1 MFNGPYNQC
10 TTGIQ
15 PHTKKIISQPLV
27 METKNKRPMT
37 DKQKAARLAN
47 LERGR
52 KKRMESIKQKKE
64 DEQEPKGVEY
74 DLSSEDDR
82 PDLSSSDSD
91 AFVISKKKP
100 KKKQKTEKGP
110 LVPLG
115 DNLRDDFD
123 ELKSM
128 VTELAK
134 MQKKQHKS
142 IQRNSAPKKEGGTK
156 IVVLPQNNAP
166 QANRMHDSVME
177 ATEVTSRLNCRVII

>member
-1 MFNGPYNQC
+1 
-10 TTGIQ
+10 
-15 PHTKKIISQPLV
+15 
-27 METKNKRPMT
+27 METKSKRPMT

-64 DEQEPKGVEY
+64 VEQEPKGVEY
-74 DLSSEDDR
+74 DLSSEDER
-82 PDLSSSDSD
+82 PELSSSDSD

-100 KKKQKTEKGP
+100 KKKQSKAEKGP

-128 VTELAK
+128 VAELAK
-134 MQKKQHKS
+134 MQKKQNKS
-142 IQRNSAPKKEGGTK
+142 IQRNSAPKKEGGGTK

-166 QANRMHDSVME
+166 QTTRMHDSVME
-177 ATEVTSRLNCRVII
+177 ALRKSLLD

>member
-1 MFNGPYNQC
+1 MVGSP
-10 TTGIQ
+10 
-15 PHTKKIISQPLV
+15 TKSKH
-27 METKNKRPMT
+27 PMT

-52 KKRMESIKQKKE
+52 KKRMEVIKQKKE
-64 DEQEPKGVEY
+64 ADIEPKGVEY
-74 DLSSEDDR
+74 DLSSEDER

-100 KKKQKTEKGP
+100 KKKQSKSEKSP

-115 DNLRDDFD
+115 DDLRDDFN

-134 MQKKQHKS
+134 LQKKQTKVMRHS
-142 IQRNSAPKKEGGTK
+142 TQKKDAGTK
-156 IVVLPQNNAP
+156 IVVLPQSAAA
-166 QANRMHDSVME
+166 QTTRTHDSVME
-177 ATEVTSRLNCRVII
+177 ALRKSLLD